1 MPSDRVAM
9 RLNTPHFLRS
19 SSGRTGLLVLW
30 VAVAVIL
37 TALAFEFLGGYS
49 PCPLCL
55 QQRYSYYAA
64 IPALLRALGLLSA
77 GRTGAASAVFGLVA
91 LAFMANAG
99 LGIYHAG
106 AEWKFWPGPETC
118 GGSQPLSQGAGGL
131 FKDLANTR
139 VIRCDE
145 ASWRL
150 LGLSFAGWNVIAS
163 LFLSVGAAYAGVRAR
178 GRQGPG

>member
-1 MPSDRVAM
+1 M
-9 RLNTPHFLRS
+9 RINPPQSLRS
-19 SSGRTGLLVLW
+19 SSGRTGLLVLL
-30 VAVAVIL
+30 VALAVIL
-37 TALAFEFLGGYS
+37 TALGFEHLGGYL

-64 IPALLRALGLLSA
+64 IPTLLLDLALLSV
-77 GRTGAASAVFGLVA
+77 GRTGVASALFALVA
-91 LAFMANAG
+91 LAFFANAA
-99 LGIYHAG
+99 LGIYQAG

-145 ASWRL
+145 ASWRF

-163 LFLSVGAAYAGVRAR
+163 ILLAVGASCAGAKAR

>member
-1 MPSDRVAM
+1 M
-9 RLNTPHFLRS
+9 RPNTPQSLRS
-19 SSGRTGLLVLW
+19 SSGRMGLLVLL

-37 TALAFEFLGGYS
+37 TALGFEHLGGYL

-64 IPALLRALGLLSA
+64 IPTLLLALALLSA
-77 GRTGAASAVFGLVA
+77 GRAGVASALFALVA
-91 LAFMANAG
+91 LAFIANAA
-99 LGIYHAG
+99 LGIYQAG

-131 FKDLANTR
+131 FKDLATTR

-145 ASWRL
+145 ASWRF

-163 LFLSVGAAYAGVRAR
+163 ILLAVGASCAGAKAR
-178 GRQGPG
+178 GRQGPD

>member
-1 MPSDRVAM
+1 ML
-9 RLNTPHFLRS
+9 LNLPQSLRS
-19 SSGRTGLLVLW
+19 SSGRMGLLVLL

-37 TALAFEFLGGYS
+37 TALGFEHLGGYS

-64 IPALLRALGLLSA
+64 IPALLLALGLQSA
-77 GRTGAASAVFGLVA
+77 GRKSAASVLFALVA
-91 LAFMANAG
+91 LAFIANAA
-99 LGIYHAG
+99 LGTYQAG

-118 GGSQPLSQGAGGL
+118 GGSQPLSRGAGGL
-131 FKDLANTR
+131 LNDLANTR

-145 ASWRL
+145 AAWRF

-163 LFLSVGAAYAGVRAR
+163 ILLAVGAAFAGVTAF

>member
-1 MPSDRVAM
+1 M
-9 RLNTPHFLRS
+9 RLTSPPLLRS
-19 SSGRTGLLVLW
+19 SSGRTGLLVLL

-37 TALAFEFLGGYS
+37 TALAFEYLGGYS

-64 IPALLRALGLLSA
+64 IPALLLALGLLSA
-77 GRTGAASAVFGLVA
+77 GRAGAASVLFALVA
-91 LAFMANAG
+91 LAFIANAA

-106 AEWKFWPGPETC
+106 AEWKFWPGPDTC

-131 FKDLANTR
+131 FKDLASTR

-145 ASWRL
+145 ASWRF
-150 LGLSFAGWNVIAS
+150 LGLSLAGWNVIAS
-163 LFLSVGAAYAGVRAR
+163 LLLALGAAYAGVRAR

>member
-1 MPSDRVAM
+1 M
-9 RLNTPHFLRS
+9 RLNIPS
-19 SSGRTGLLVLW
+19 SLQSSAGRTGLLVLV
-30 VAVAVIL
+30 VAVAVIA
-37 TALAFEFLGGYS
+37 TALAFEHLGGYT

-64 IPALLRALGLLSA
+64 IPALLLALLLLSA
-77 GRTGAASAVFGLVA
+77 GHRGAASALFALVA
-91 LAFMANAG
+91 LAFIANAA

-131 FKDLANTR
+131 LKDLANTR

-145 ASWRL
+145 AAWRF

-163 LFLSVGAAYAGVRAR
+163 ILLAVGAALAGAR

>member
-1 MPSDRVAM
+1 MP
-9 RLNTPHFLRS
+9 LNLTS
-19 SSGRTGLLVLW
+19 SLHSTSGRTGLLVLLA
-30 VAVAVIL
+30 AVAVIA
-37 TALAFEFLGGYS
+37 TALAFEHLGGYT

-55 QQRYSYYAA
+55 QERYSYYAG
-64 IPALLRALGLLSA
+64 IPALLLALLLLSA
-77 GRTGAASAVFGLVA
+77 GHRGAASALFALVA
-91 LAFMANAG
+91 LGFIANAA

-118 GGSQPLSQGAGGL
+118 GASQPLSQGAGGL

-145 ASWRL
+145 ASWRF

-163 LFLSVGAAYAGVRAR
+163 ILLAVGAAYAGAKAR
-178 GRQGPG
+178 VSSE